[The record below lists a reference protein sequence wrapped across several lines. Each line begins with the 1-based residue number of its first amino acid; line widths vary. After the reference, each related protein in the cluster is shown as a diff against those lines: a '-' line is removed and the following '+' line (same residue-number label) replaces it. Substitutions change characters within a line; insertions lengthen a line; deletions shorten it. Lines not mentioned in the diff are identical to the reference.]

1 MRTILLKKSELAQL
15 KGLGKTT
22 EEMAT
27 KYGIT
32 TKEMLNTLIG
42 FGLSKARLKTKEV
55 EYTINVI
62 NDIDT
67 EEVTNTPNYRLEE
80 VNA

>member
-1 MRTILLKKSELAQL
+1 MNTILLKKSELAQL

-32 TKEMLNTLIG
+32 TKEMLSTLIG
-42 FGLSKARLKTKEV
+42 FGLSKARLKVKEV

-67 EEVTNTPNYRLEE
+67 EEVTTTTNELVEE
-80 VNA
+80 NA